1 LVHRPLNAVVDDE
14 LWRLAD
20 APENA
25 DAPDFE
31 ATRTGL
37 RDLEDEFRR
46 RLGAVL
52 QAVPD
57 AEIDPTSLLAWSER
71 ITERELSSR
80 ALCNEFE
87 RGVLSVELTRTLRA
101 LDAALA
107 GQRLGDVWRSFRS
120 RYVQQLELTVLA
132 ARQFASIASNRRN
145 RTLVTAL

>member
-1 LVHRPLNAVVDDE
+1 TIHESIAGRQLSFDELHDLAAQLDLKHFSILELPLNPMELEPLLTGLIAAAKQREYGVLVHRPLNAVVDDE

-57 AEIDPTSLLAWSER
+57 AEIDP
-71 ITERELSSR
+71 
-80 ALCNEFE
+80 
-87 RGVLSVELTRTLRA
+87 
-101 LDAALA
+101 
-107 GQRLGDVWRSFRS
+107 
-120 RYVQQLELTVLA
+120 
-132 ARQFASIASNRRN
+132 
-145 RTLVTAL
+145 